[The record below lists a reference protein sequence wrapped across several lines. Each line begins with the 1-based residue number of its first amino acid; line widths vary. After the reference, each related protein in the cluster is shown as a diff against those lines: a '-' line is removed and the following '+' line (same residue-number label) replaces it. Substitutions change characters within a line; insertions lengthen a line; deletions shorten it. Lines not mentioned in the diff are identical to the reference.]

1 MEKAM
6 SLVYSGIGNMELED
20 FETSKSD
27 ESVLP
32 SDIVVRNGNRVF
44 QLNAPKTWQEVP
56 FIHRMLYL
64 EYLLHPNTNVGWQRL
79 MTHWLQS
86 KGVSE
91 KAITNATV
99 FTPEK
104 WLWMR
109 YCFRGLDFKN
119 IDGKTPILTGFK
131 AQGVDF
137 QLIAD
142 GFKDGCIYEYARAS
156 DYYAATMQGK
166 MEKALDLLSVL
177 CRPVVKGTPQ
187 SLRHIGDVS
196 DRKRLLSQLP
206 IPKQQAYLF
215 ASVRHFEACKQ
226 FIYEKWHPIF
236 QTGEGSS
243 KPTMDLGWDGQIMAQ
258 ASDLTKLPEVQQT
271 NVHTFCYWLL
281 KKKIDDDAYNA
292 ALNATTH

>member
-1 MEKAM
+1 ME
-6 SLVYSGIGNMELED
+6 IDELD
-20 FETSKSD
+20 A
-27 ESVLP
+27 VLP
-32 SDIVVRNGNRVF
+32 ADIFLRVGNKRYEI
-44 QLNAPKTWQEVP
+44 NAPKTWQEVP
-56 FIHRMLYL
+56 LVHRMLYL
-64 EYLLHPNTNVGWQRL
+64 RYFLYSNTDYGWQCL
-79 MTHWLQS
+79 MRHWLLW
-86 KGVSE
+86 KGIPE
-91 KAITNATV
+91 KVLNQKAV
-99 FTPEK
+99 FTAARWME
-104 WLWMR
+104 MR
-109 YCFRGLDFKN
+109 YHFRHLDLKS
-119 IDGKTPILTGFK
+119 IDGQTPLFSTFRV
-131 AQGVDF
+131 QNVDF

-156 DYYAATMQGK
+156 DYYDAVMQGK
-166 MEKALDLLSVL
+166 TEKALDLLSVL

-206 IPKQQAYLF
+206 TPKQQAYLF

-236 QTGEGSS
+236 QAGEGSG

-292 ALNATTH
+292 ALNTTTH